1 MRIYTLI
8 ILFISFSII
17 CNGQQSQSKSSAEI
31 FSDIQKLNFLGS
43 VLHIAA
49 HPDDENTRMLS
60 YLSNEIHAKTAYL
73 SLTRGDGGQ
82 NRIGPE
88 LRELLG
94 VIRTQELLAARRIDG
109 AEQFFSRANDFG
121 YSKIPDETIGIW
133 NEDLILEDVVWTI
146 RNFKPDIIINRFDH
160 RTPGTTHGHH
170 TASAILSYKAFDAAS
185 DDKNYP
191 DQLKFVE
198 AHKTERLFYNMG
210 TWLKKKLEEADKSKL
225 YSMDFGVYYPLEGL
239 SNTEIAATS
248 RSQHQCQ
255 GMGTKQ
261 TRGAFP
267 EYLELLKGSAPE
279 DKLDIFSGINTIWS
293 RLDGGEKIGEI
304 LAEVENGFNFRNPSE
319 SIPKLVKA
327 YKLIQDLPDSH
338 WKKIKEGEIK
348 SIIVNCA
355 GLFIDATTNTNAATY
370 REEVELKI
378 EVLNRSNAKI
388 ALNSLE
394 YQPDLSEKKVG
405 KELLNNQVVTIE
417 ETIKIK
423 DNLQETNP
431 FWLNKQASLGSYV
444 VDDRTIEGLPET
456 PRELKVK
463 FYFDI
468 ESASIEIEKPI
479 TYKHTDPTKGE
490 IVSPFEIVPEATVN
504 IESSVYLFGTEASQK
519 LKLSVKS
526 FKDNLKGTLNP
537 GVPNGW
543 KVSPEKMDFTITKKG
558 ATQTFEFE
566 LSPPKNQN
574 TASLNPF
581 VLIDGKKYDRSYH
594 KIDYDHIPTQIVLLK
609 STAKTVRLEIET
621 VGKNIGYIMGAG
633 DVVPQNLEQIGFKVN
648 LLEDKEINAQNLK
661 NYDAVIVGIRAYNVR
676 EAMKFNQAELMNYVK
691 DGGTLIVQYNTNH
704 NLLTEEIGP
713 YPMTL
718 SKDRVTVEGAEVS
731 ILKPDHPLLNHPN
744 KITSADFEGW
754 VQERG
759 LYFPN
764 EWDENYETLFSC
776 NDPNESAKKSGF
788 LYCKYGDGH
797 FIYTGY
803 SWFRQLPAGVPGAFR
818 IFANMIGG

>member
-1 MRIYTLI
+1 MRIYYTLI
-8 ILFISFSII
+8 FFISFSIL
-17 CNGQQSQSKSSAEI
+17 CNGQQSKNSAEI

-94 VIRTQELLAARRIDG
+94 VIRTQELLAARRVDG
-109 AEQFFSRANDFG
+109 AAQFFSRANDFG

-170 TASAILSYKAFDAAS
+170 TASAILSHKAFEAAN
-185 DDKNYP
+185 DENIYP
-191 DQLKFVE
+191 NQLKFVQT
-198 AHKTERLFYNMG
+198 HKTERLFYNVG
-210 TWLKKKLEEADKSKL
+210 TWLKKKSENYDKSKL

-255 GMGTKQ
+255 GMGTTQ

-279 DKLDIFSGINTIWS
+279 NKLDIFSGINTSWS
-293 RLDGGEKIGEI
+293 RLDGGEKIGKI
-304 LAEVENGFNFRNPSE
+304 LEEVENEFNFRNPSE
-319 SIPKLVKA
+319 SIPQLIKA
-327 YKLIQDLPDSH
+327 FKLIQDLPDSH
-338 WKKIKEGEIK
+338 WKKIKESEIK

-355 GLFIDATTNTNAATY
+355 GLFIDATSNTNAATY
-370 REEVELKI
+370 GEEIELKV
-378 EVLNRSNAKI
+378 EVLNRSNARVV
-388 ALNSLE
+388 LNRIE
-394 YQPDLSEKKVG
+394 YQPGLKEKKLT
-405 KELLNNQVVTIE
+405 KELLNNQGFTIN
-417 ETIKIK
+417 ETIKIN
-423 DNLQETNP
+423 DNLQVTNP

-463 FYFDI
+463 FYFNI
-468 ESASIEIEKPI
+468 EDAIFEIEKPI
-479 TYKHTDPTKGE
+479 TYKRTHPAKGE
-490 IVSPFEIVPEATVN
+490 IVSPFEIVPQTTVN

-519 LKLSVKS
+519 IRLSVKS

-537 GVPNGW
+537 GIPEGW
-543 KVSPEKMDFTITKKG
+543 KVSPEKIDFTIAKKD
-558 ATQTFEFE
+558 ATQTFDFE

-574 TASLNPF
+574 TASINPF

-609 STAKTVRLEIET
+609 SMAKIVRLEIET
-621 VGKNIGYIMGAG
+621 NKKSIGYIMGAG
-633 DVVPQNLEQIGFKVN
+633 DVVPQNLEQIGFKVS

-661 NYDAVIVGIRAYNVR
+661 NYDALVIGIRAYNVR
-676 EAMKFNQAELMNYVK
+676 EAMKFNKAELMNYVK

-704 NLLTEEIGP
+704 NLLTEDIGP
-713 YPMTL
+713 YPMKL
-718 SKDRVTVEGAEVS
+718 SKDRVTVEGAEVNF
-731 ILKPDHPLLNHPN
+731 LQPDHPLLNYPN
-744 KITSADFEGW
+744 KITSKDFEGW

-759 LYFPN
+759 LYFPS

-776 NDPNESAKKSGF
+776 HDPNESVKKSGF
-788 LYCKYGDGH
+788 LYCKYGEGH

-818 IFANMIGG
+818 IFANMLGVE